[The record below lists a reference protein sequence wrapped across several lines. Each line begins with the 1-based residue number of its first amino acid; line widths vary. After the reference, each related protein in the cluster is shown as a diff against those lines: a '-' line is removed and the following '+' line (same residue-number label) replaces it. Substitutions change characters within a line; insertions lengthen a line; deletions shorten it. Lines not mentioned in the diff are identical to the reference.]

1 MCNLCFLLQ
10 ITINLGYVKHKRKN
24 MLHTKKIFPS
34 NKTIFAYVNV
44 LNTPTMNKHKN
55 INRYEF

>member
-1 MCNLCFLLQ
+1 MYNLCFLLQ

>member
-1 MCNLCFLLQ
+1 M
-10 ITINLGYVKHKRKN
+10 GYVKHKRKN
-24 MLHTKKIFPS
+24 ILHTKKIFPS

>member
-1 MCNLCFLLQ
+1 M
-10 ITINLGYVKHKRKN
+10 KHKRKN
-24 MLHTKKIFPS
+24 MLHKKKIFPS

-44 LNTPTMNKHKN
+44 LNALTMNKHKN